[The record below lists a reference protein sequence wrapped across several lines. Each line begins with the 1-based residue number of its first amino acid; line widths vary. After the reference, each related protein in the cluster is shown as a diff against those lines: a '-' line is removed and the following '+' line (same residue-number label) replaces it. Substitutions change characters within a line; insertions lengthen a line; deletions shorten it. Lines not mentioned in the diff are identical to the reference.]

1 MVTISKDILRD
12 VHSILERDPS
22 KVPNYLVFQTS
33 SLPSPWIG
41 PSTVRVPSLKMED
54 RGRTSGSFS
63 CLEEVELEILG
74 VVVNVL
80 AAVKA
85 DLDLS
90 PS

>member
-1 MVTISKDILRD
+1 
-12 VHSILERDPS
+12 
-22 KVPNYLVFQTS
+22 
-33 SLPSPWIG
+33 
-41 PSTVRVPSLKMED
+41 ME
-54 RGRTSGSFS
+54 GEGHTSGSLS

-74 VVVNVL
+74 VVVKVL

>member
-1 MVTISKDILRD
+1 MS
-12 VHSILERDPS
+12 
-22 KVPNYLVFQTS
+22 
-33 SLPSPWIG
+33 
-41 PSTVRVPSLKMED
+41 VPSLRIED
-54 RGRTSGSFS
+54 RGRTSGSLP

-85 DLDLS
+85 DLNLS